1 MNILPVTDR
10 KGAYMFKNKT
20 EFKKEFTRR
29 LIESYGCTVE
39 QTHQTEKYMTLG
51 YMVRDYANVNWK
63 DTKEAIA
70 AQNAKQVYYFSMEFL
85 LGRMLTNN
93 LKNLGI
99 YDVVVDGLKDLNI
112 DYDGLAR
119 LELDPGLGNGGL
131 GRLAAC
137 FMDSAAAL
145 HYPVNGNC
153 IRYRYGLFRQV
164 INHKGEQVE
173 MPDNWLKIG
182 NPWEIRKP
190 KHAVDVKLYG
200 HLEVTYDDKGDM
212 HFKHVGATH
221 ILAVPY
227 DMAMIGANSKM
238 TNTLRLW
245 SAEPADIAPQGRDYR
260 KYLSEVDDICLNVY
274 PDDSTEEGKYL
285 RLKQQYFFVCA
296 GINSIVA
303 THMKQYPSLDNL
315 GERIAIQ
322 LNDTHP
328 VLAIA
333 ELMRVMLDDYGY
345 QWDDAAEIVRSVMSY
360 TNHTVMS
367 EALEKWPVNYVRT
380 LLPRIYMIIEE
391 FDRRYYQY
399 VMRISGGN
407 YGMAERTRVIRDDQI
422 HMANLAFMGSHSVNG
437 VAALHTEILK
447 NDLFREFN
455 YVYPGKL
462 NNKTNGIT
470 PRRWMLYS
478 NPELKRFLDQKIGKS
493 YHKRYTEFERL
504 LKFVDDPK
512 TQREFLSVKHKRKEI
527 LADHINDRCNIV
539 VDPSSIFDTQA
550 KRLHAYKRQLLNVMN
565 IIYRYQCIKRDPNY
579 SMYPHTYI
587 FAAKAAS
594 SYTFAKSVIKLINC
608 VAKVINNDP
617 DVRNRMKVVF
627 LPNYNVSTSEIL
639 VPGTDVSE
647 QISTAGKEA
656 SGTGNMKFML
666 NGALTLGTLD
676 GANVE
681 IDELVGRENDVIFG
695 LTVDEINNLR
705 YSYNAHHYYDTDERI
720 RNVMNT
726 LINGT
731 WTEGHD
737 DFRVIFDELLLKNDE
752 YFVLADFDAYVK
764 AQDEIER
771 RYLDRNGWAK
781 SCLINIAKSGKFSSD
796 RTIEEYATEIWD
808 VKKLNI

>member
-1 MNILPVTDR
+1 MLIFPPDR
-10 KGAYMFKNKT
+10 KGTIMFKNKS

-29 LIESYGCTVE
+29 LIETYGCTVD

-51 YMVRDYANVNWK
+51 AMVRDYANVNWK
-63 DTKEAIA
+63 DTKEALA
-70 AQNAKQVYYFSMEFL
+70 AQESKQVYYFSMEFL

-99 YDVVVDGLKDLNI
+99 YEVVVEGLKDLGI
-112 DYDGLAR
+112 DYEGLER

-137 FMDSAAAL
+137 FMDSAATL
-145 HYPVNGNC
+145 NYPVNGNC

-164 INHKGEQVE
+164 INSKGEQVE
-173 MPDNWLKIG
+173 MPDNWLRIG

-190 KHAVDVKLYG
+190 KHSVDVKFYG
-200 HLEVTYDDKGDM
+200 HLDVSYDEKGDM
-212 HFKHVGATH
+212 HFKHVDATH
-221 ILAVPY
+221 VLAVPY
-227 DMAMIGANSKM
+227 DMAMIGANTKM

-245 SAEPADIAPQGRDYR
+245 SAEPADVAPQGRDYR
-260 KYLSEVDDICLNVY
+260 KYLSSVDDICLNVY

-296 GINSIVA
+296 GINSIIE
-303 THMKQYPSLDNL
+303 THLRKYPSLDNL
-315 GERIAIQ
+315 GDKISVQ

-328 VLAIA
+328 VLAIP
-333 ELMRVMLDDYGY
+333 ELMRVLMDDYAY
-345 QWDDAAEIVRSVMSY
+345 QWDKAFEITRSVMSY

-367 EALEKWPVNYVRT
+367 EALEKWPTSYVRT

-391 FDRRYYQY
+391 IDRRVYQN
-399 VMRISGGN
+399 VLRETSGHVS
-407 YGMAERTRVIRDDQI
+407 MAERMRIIRDDQV
-422 HMANLAFMGSHSVNG
+422 HMANLAIIGSHSING
-437 VAALHTEILK
+437 VAALHTQILK
-447 NDLFREFN
+447 DDLFHDFYSLVPEEF
-455 YVYPGKL
+455 

-478 NPELKRFLDQKIGKS
+478 NPQLKKLMDTRIGRSWHNNYKN
-493 YHKRYTEFERL
+493 FERL
-504 LKFVDDPK
+504 LEYADDPK
-512 TQREFLSVKHKRKEI
+512 TQRDFLSVKYERKDI
-527 LADHINDRCNIV
+527 LADYIYSATGV
-539 VDPSSIFDTQA
+539 AVDPNSIFDTQA

-565 IIYRYQCIKRDPNY
+565 IIYRYQRIKSDPNY
-579 SMYPHTYI
+579 TMYPHTYI

-594 SYTFAKSVIKLINC
+594 SYVFAKSVIKLINC
-608 VAKVINNDP
+608 VAKVVNNDP
-617 DVRNRMKVVF
+617 DVKGMMKVVF
-627 LPNYNVSTSEIL
+627 LPNYNVSMSEIL
-639 VPGTDVSE
+639 TPGTDVSE

-656 SGTGNMKFML
+656 SGTGNMKFMI

-695 LTVDEINNLR
+695 LTVEEINNMR
-705 YSYNAHHYYDTDERI
+705 YSYNAHYYYDNDERI

-726 LINGT
+726 FINGT
-731 WTEGHD
+731 WTNNSE
-737 DFRVIFDELLLKNDE
+737 DFRVIFDELLMKNDE

-771 RYLDRNGWAK
+771 RYLDRNNWAK
-781 SCLINIAKSGKFSSD
+781 SCLINIAKSGYFSSD
-796 RTIEEYATEIWD
+796 RTIEAYATEIWD
-808 VKKLNI
+808 IKKLDI